1 MRFIQWAY
9 KEDYDTEEPDIVP
22 DESSITT
29 SLTSK
34 GASKT
39 KPSTSM
45 TAEKPLYSI
54 SCIPVTAESP
64 DTDACHNS
72 ECSYYGTSND
82 ADSISTVCLVC
93 RQPYETDSC
102 YDCGSVFS
110 KCPRQQCA
118 SRTLTT
124 AGAYGSCSRT
134 QCAYYG
140 KKVGKRLSINTSLT
154 CPRCQ
159 QKFDAQSCRNCTYI
173 FSDCPRCYAVTKRSK
188 KKILIDKFM
197 GEHGGT
203 TLDPTSTPS
212 FVPRKNTDGR
222 EDYSG
227 VLLCHAKL
235 YVLGDTYDIPP
246 LRQLALHRLHATLRD
261 FTLYPSRLGDIAAL
275 ARYVFDNTTPDDKI
289 RDMITLYYA
298 CIVEDASKH
307 EGLRALVDDIPDFAF
322 GLISRMS
329 ERLE

>member
-1 MRFIQWAY
+1 MQFIQWAY

-22 DESSITT
+22 DESS
-29 SLTSK
+29 K
-34 GASKT
+34 
-39 KPSTSM
+39 
-45 TAEKPLYSI
+45 TAEKPLYSL
-54 SCIPVTAESP
+54 SCIPVTAEST
-64 DTDACHNS
+64 DTNTCHNS
-72 ECSYYGTSND
+72 QCSYYGTSND
-82 ADSISTVCLVC
+82 TQSISTVCLVC

-110 KCPRQQCA
+110 KCPRHQCP
-118 SRTLTT
+118 SRTART
-124 AGAYGSCSRT
+124 ASGSCSRT
-134 QCAYYG
+134 QCAYYRKKTG
-140 KKVGKRLSINTSLT
+140 KGLRVNTSLT

-159 QKFDAQSCRNCTYI
+159 QNFDTQSCRNCSSI
-173 FSDCPRCYAVTKRSK
+173 FSNCPHCYPITGGNKRK
-188 KKILIDKFM
+188 TLIDKFM

-203 TLDPTSTPS
+203 ALDHTSTS
-212 FVPRKNTDGR
+212 VFVPRKNTEGR